1 MKKLLVLI
9 LLLTIPLRL
18 CSCSVSD
25 ENRINL
31 DESHD
36 EYQDAS
42 NNYETSIEKKSKYEY
57 GTAKEILNRD
67 IKYFPDT
74 KVKEHTY
81 ESTRKYE
88 FLPKIIRFKTKYLYL
103 YANSHAEEIFNLIN
117 SRDKDALMQ
126 MFSPYK
132 RTKDSERFSWE
143 VDVLFK
149 YIDEAILDY
158 DEDRHPITSS
168 EHYSYGECLETVISA
183 DITAHTESTEYLF
196 HISYTLADED
206 EEKIG
211 LAWISVTTKEIDD
224 YWTNEYDP
232 STNNKFYGT
241 EDNPNICIQCRCK
254 DYHFGVDGVP
264 VYD

>member
-1 MKKLLVLI
+1 MKKTVAFLVSAFLVF
-9 LLLTIPLRL
+9 L
-18 CSCSVSD
+18 CSCGANDNTNKGKSLADETTQSTVAESVGKD
-25 ENRINL
+25 E
-31 DESHD
+31 
-36 EYQDAS
+36 AGA
-42 NNYETSIEKKSKYEY
+42 YEY
-57 GTAKEILNRD
+57 GTAKEILSRD
-67 IKYFPDT
+67 IKYFSDT

-88 FLPKIIRFKTKYLYL
+88 FMPKIIRFKTKYLYL
-103 YANSHAEEIFNLIN
+103 YANSQAEEIFNLIN
-117 SRDKDALMQ
+117 ARDKDALMQ
-126 MFSPYK
+126 MFSPYDRRK
-132 RTKDSERFSWE
+132 NSERFSWE

-183 DITAHTESTEYLF
+183 DITAHAESTDYFF

-211 LAWISVTTKEIDD
+211 LSWISVTAKEIDD
-224 YWTNEYDP
+224 YWTNEFD
-232 STNNKFYGT
+232 SSK
-241 EDNPNICIQCRCK
+241 ICIQCKCK

>member
-1 MKKLLVLI
+1 MKKLISIIISLCLI
-9 LLLTIPLRL
+9 LL
-18 CSCSVSD
+18 CSCGANND
-25 ENRINL
+25 TNKG
-31 DESHD
+31 ESLTD
-36 EYQDAS
+36 
-42 NNYETSIEKKSKYEY
+42 ETSEATVAESIVKDEAVTYEHD
-57 GTAKEILNRD
+57 TSKEILSREIN
-67 IKYFPDT
+67 YFPDI

-88 FLPKIIRFKTKYLYL
+88 LLPEIIRFKTKYLYL

-117 SRDKDALMQ
+117 ARDKDALMQ
-126 MFSPYK
+126 MFSPYQ
-132 RTKDSERFSWE
+132 RSINSERFSWE
-143 VDVLFK
+143 IDVLFK
-149 YIDEAILDY
+149 YIGEAILDY
-158 DEDRHPITSS
+158 DEDRYPITSS

-211 LAWISVTTKEIDD
+211 LSWISVSSKEVDD
-224 YWTNEYDP
+224 FKTNGYDQ
-232 STNNKFYGT
+232 STSDKPYGT
-241 EDNPNICIQCRCK
+241 SDNPNICVQCQCK